1 MPSCILLVVLAIRRS
16 RNRWVRV
23 ALGQL
28 YSPKPILRT
37 VEKQE
42 NWCQEDYKVIAAG
55 PNEQNL
61 KQHVGSWVIVTINGT
76 GGGPS

>member
-1 MPSCILLVVLAIRRS
+1 MGAGGTGTTIFAKAYFAHSREAGELVS
-16 RNRWVRV
+16 
-23 ALGQL
+23 
-28 YSPKPILRT
+28 K
-37 VEKQE
+37 
-42 NWCQEDYKVIAAG
+42 DYKVIAAG